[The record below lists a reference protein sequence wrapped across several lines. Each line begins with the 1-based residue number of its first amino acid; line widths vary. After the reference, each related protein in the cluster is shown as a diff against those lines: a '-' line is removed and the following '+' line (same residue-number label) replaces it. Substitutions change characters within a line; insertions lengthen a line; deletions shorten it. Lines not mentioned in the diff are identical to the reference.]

1 MMSKRK
7 YRIKEEKYEHTSH
20 FYPQY
25 KEENV
30 AYYVLGQDENG
41 KDIKSEYQY
50 FGKFEDCGLGGYQWK
65 RDMFYELPMARHRIE
80 TDIKESK
87 QELIETIIHEYL
99 NQNKDDERDIEK

>member
-1 MMSKRK
+1 MSKRK

-25 KEENV
+25 KDENV
-30 AYYVLGQDENG
+30 AYYILGQDENG

-50 FGKFEDCGLGGYQWK
+50 FGKFEDCGLVGYQWK

-80 TDIKESK
+80 MDIQQRTTE
-87 QELIETIIHEYL
+87 ELKETIIHEYPK
-99 NQNKDDERDIEK
+99 QR

>member
-50 FGKFEDCGLGGYQWK
+50 FGKFEDCGLVGYQWK
-65 RDMFYELPMARHRIE
+65 RDMFYELSMARHRIE

-87 QELIETIIHEYL
+87 QELIETIIHEYS
-99 NQNKDDERDIEK
+99 NQNKDE